1 MCSANREW
9 ITPSKAVRKNPCA
22 IMCGNLFFLKVKNFR
37 GKKWIT
43 NFPRTLSLEISQK
56 NLSYFREKV
65 LREIIS
71 IKLVIE
77 KSWRKSQDK
86 YKISEMNARLLR
98 RSACVSKQNGD
109 NRGSFVVE
117 KAPTRDALKYNRLRT
132 HILRRPAPGGSS
144 AAPRGSLSWHI
155 GCLLLKDARCTIGAP
170 EEVVTTGHHGGCDER
185 DITRDI

>member
-1 MCSANREW
+1 M
-9 ITPSKAVRKNPCA
+9 
-22 IMCGNLFFLKVKNFR
+22 KNFR

-98 RSACVSKQNGD
+98 RSACVSKQIGD
-109 NRGSFVVE
+109 NRRPFVVE
-117 KAPTRDALKYNRLRT
+117 EGPPPRCAEVQQQQQCAHAYIETGSAWRTFSRTERQHFSRHIDRLSAVEGRALCDMHALLNKVVSLTR
-132 HILRRPAPGGSS
+132 S
-144 AAPRGSLSWHI
+144 
-155 GCLLLKDARCTIGAP
+155 
-170 EEVVTTGHHGGCDER
+170 
-185 DITRDI
+185 